1 MQGNEVKVRMSDPC
15 RKRPHEREE
24 DDIKNKTAP
33 KQPKLVKTAS
43 TEVKSLLRDADSEL
57 SRRTIGALIRTGSGN
72 RATRSKTENKRREIQ
87 TENMSGAGSG
97 GEKCSQTE
105 AMEDETTS
113 EHEQAQNAEAPRE
126 APSKMPDWLAEFKDS
141 IAKQLGSITAQA
153 ERTTAEMRERDEKRE
168 REQALREKE
177 RDRKAEER
185 DRRADEREKR
195 NEKRYQDLSH
205 EMGNIKADLAD
216 ARNRTSKL
224 DTNLTELQKEFE
236 KVKQK
241 GNRPGSGMTRSE
253 TKELLNRQTL
263 AQTESLNQLVVKFV
277 KVPQIDK
284 PEERHAADRAATIEL
299 LRTMRGFKEEEL
311 MGGSLE
317 GSITKCIRLGNHP
330 SNNRMIK
337 AIFSTQHDAEKVKA
351 YYTAHYAESARAR
364 VKQYHQDVANN
375 KRNGI
380 QDTPRHFVD
389 DGFFLIEE
397 AQTKARRDHKNAQDE
412 KCRKAN
418 AMKAHDEPAFS
429 IDMRTL
435 EICQWDRNRG
445 GQYRKHEELRQRVE
459 SLVARYDREN
469 TRKRTWS
476 PSSGASWSPR
486 SGSKYRSPGSKRKRP
501 YEDRRH
507 FDTASDG
514 SDISVVYSPHQD
526 RRRREKGHGRPEM
539 RVRASQSD
547 ETESNQNVSKKRDE
561 EPAEA

>member
-1 MQGNEVKVRMSDPC
+1 MQRNEVKVRMSDPC

-57 SRRTIGALIRTGSGN
+57 SRRTIGALIRTGPGN

-113 EHEQAQNAEAPRE
+113 EHEQAQNAEMPRE
-126 APSKMPDWLAEFKDS
+126 APRKMPSWLAELKDS
-141 IAKQLGSITAQA
+141 IAEQLGSITAQA
-153 ERTTAEMRERDEKRE
+153 EKTTAEMRERDEKRE

-185 DRRADEREKR
+185 DRKADERERR
-195 NEKRYQDLSH
+195 NEKRYKDLSR

-284 PEERHAADRAATIEL
+284 PEERHAADRAATIDL

-375 KRNGI
+375 KRNGV

-397 AQTKARRDHKNAQDE
+397 AQSKARRDHKNLQEE

-418 AMKAHDEPAFS
+418 AMKASDEPAFS
-429 IDMRTL
+429 TDMRTL
-435 EICQWDRNRG
+435 EICQWDRTRG
-445 GQYRKHEELRQRVE
+445 MQYRKHEELKQRVE
-459 SLVARYDREN
+459 TLVAKYDREN
-469 TRKRTWS
+469 TLKRTR
-476 PSSGASWSPR
+476 SPR
-486 SGSKYRSPGSKRKRP
+486 SGASRSPRSGPNRSPGFQRFSKRKKIP
-501 YEDRRH
+501 
-507 FDTASDG
+507 
-514 SDISVVYSPHQD
+514 
-526 RRRREKGHGRPEM
+526 
-539 RVRASQSD
+539 
-547 ETESNQNVSKKRDE
+547 
-561 EPAEA
+561 